1 MLLPPLSL
9 SLSLSLYSS
18 QRDHSV
24 EQAALNGD
32 YALVYLTPEKLAAG
46 FLDSIKSRL
55 YREGKLAMLAV
66 DEAHCVSE
74 WGHDF
79 RKVRLY
85 EEEGRGSGEG
95 VGDSLLTSTL
105 YTPRT

>member
-1 MLLPPLSL
+1 M
-9 SLSLSLYSS
+9 
-18 QRDHSV
+18 

-85 EEEGRGSGEG
+85 EEEGRGSG
-95 VGDSLLTSTL
+95 
-105 YTPRT
+105 R